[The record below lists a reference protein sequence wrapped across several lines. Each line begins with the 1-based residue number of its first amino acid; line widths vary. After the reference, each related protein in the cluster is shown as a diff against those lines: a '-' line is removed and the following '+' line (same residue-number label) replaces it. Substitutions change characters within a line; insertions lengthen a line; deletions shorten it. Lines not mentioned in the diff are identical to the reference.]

1 MAGLIPLATTIT
13 AVDYAVVFLSLA
25 VCVAIGCWVGRG
37 QDSLGEYFL
46 TGRNTHWLLAC
57 ISIIAT
63 DLSAI
68 SYMGVP
74 GWIFQHDLKFS
85 AGAILTPLAFFLM
98 IIVFIP
104 TFYRLKVFT
113 TYEYL
118 EGRFHPVARTMAA
131 LLFLLQRG
139 VWLAA
144 AIYIPSL
151 AISTFAGLPLMG
163 CILGMGLLATFYTML
178 GGMKAV
184 IWTDLV
190 QFIISMSGLV
200 VIIYVLMSMA
210 RWDMGAVWHR
220 ASQMTAPATGTSHT
234 TWIDWSFDLKTEASV
249 WSLIFFYIIYTMGTM
264 GTDQLVA
271 QRYFTMKSY
280 RDIFTAIMT
289 SSLISI
295 GVVFLLSWMG
305 LLLLVYY
312 DGNPELAATLE
323 KPDNVLP
330 HFVVNRLPA
339 GVRGLI
345 LSAIIAETMSSLSAG
360 FNSFST
366 VGVMDLYKRY
376 FASGQAD
383 EAHDLK
389 VAKIGTL
396 ISGVAATLAA
406 VWISTHETVIM
417 QTLLGLASKFIG
429 PITGIFLL
437 GLATRRGNLAG
448 VLAGA
453 TVGLIAAFMIDLSWV
468 EENVNWIWTAPLI
481 CVVTFVVGYVV
492 SIVFPNYRRPGGR
505 IGEEL
510 LLSSAHVAPLA
521 PELQD

>member
-1 MAGLIPLATTIT
+1 MTTVPLIAAACTWP
-13 AVDYAVVFLSLA
+13 DYLVLSLSLA
-25 VCVAIGCWVGRG
+25 ICVAVGIWVGRG
-37 QDSLGEYFL
+37 QDTLGDYFL
-46 TGRNTHWLLAC
+46 AGRNTHWILAC

-68 SYMGVP
+68 SYMGYP
-74 GWIFQHDLKFS
+74 GWLYTHDLKFY
-85 AGAILTPLAFFLM
+85 AGAILTPLAFLLV

-118 EGRFHPVARTMAA
+118 EGRFHPLARTVAA
-131 LLFLLQRG
+131 VLFLFQRG

-151 AISTFAGLPLMG
+151 AVSTFADLPLMA
-163 CILGMGLLATFYTML
+163 CILVTGLLATLYTMI

-184 IWTDLV
+184 IWTDLI

-200 VIIYVLMSMA
+200 VIIGALMA
-210 RWDMGAVWHR
+210 AFAWDPVAVWHR
-220 ASQMTAPATGTSHT
+220 ASELTASASGTPHT
-234 TWIDWSFDLKTEASV
+234 TLIDWTFDLKTEATV
-249 WSLIFFYIIYTMGTM
+249 WSLIFFYIIYSMGTY

-271 QRYFTMKSY
+271 QRYFTMKTY
-280 RDIFTAIMT
+280 RDIVKSIMT

-295 GVVFLLSWMG
+295 AIVALFSWMG

-312 DGNPELAATLE
+312 DRHPELAKTLQ
-323 KPDNVLP
+323 KPDQILP
-330 HFVVNRLPA
+330 HFVVNTLPA

-366 VGVMDLYKRY
+366 VGVMDIYKRY
-376 FASGQAD
+376 FAPAQSS
-383 EAHDLK
+383 ESHDLL

-396 ISGVAATLAA
+396 LSGVISTFAA
-406 VWISTHETVIM
+406 VWVSTLQTDIL
-417 QTLLGLASKFIG
+417 QTLLSLASKFIG

-437 GLATRRGNLAG
+437 GIFTRRGNLAG

-453 TVGLIAAFMIDLSWV
+453 AVGLVVAFLIDIESV
-468 EENVNWIWTAPLI
+468 STFINWIWTAPLVCI
-481 CVVTFVVGYVV
+481 ITFIVGYLV
-492 SIVFPNYRRPGGR
+492 SLIFPQHPLPAKTEVRSGLERT
-505 IGEEL
+505 L
-510 LLSSAHVAPLA
+510 LD
-521 PELQD
+521 PEKTK